1 MKPYFKNDYYQ
12 YKLETSIYPKTLELV
27 QHVIYERIYYF
38 GNQFS
43 RVNDKKIKNIFNK
56 KAVSLYRFLNT
67 KKYKSNEPLIFSNAY
82 FNINNILEKNNFKL
96 VVPWWASKR
105 GNYLKC
111 HLDFHKSFND
121 ISYKLKHN
129 SLCDLSSV
137 SFLND
142 IKDFKE
148 KAIKIISSKNF
159 KGAFFSNDLGFFER
173 LFIDVFKELNIPTFI
188 FLHGLPAR
196 YNDIDDNRADYLI
209 VWGEQIKKNYISA
222 GVNCNKILIS
232 GHPSF
237 IEIKDCQ
244 VNFDMSNILVLT
256 KPMCGSPSISNNVI
270 LSDRGN
276 CIKYLE
282 SIRSVLVNFGI
293 NHVKLRLHPSENIE
307 WYSDNID
314 NNFFK
319 ICNSKPL
326 EEILKI
332 STLVIGPTSTVFLE
346 SLYSLTNYIIYEPQ
360 SNGLDI
366 LNYPV
371 VDPFDM
377 NNNTIEIAANESELK
392 KIIKNK
398 YCIPNDF
405 LNNYIK
411 EKFDFEEVLKI
422 IK

>member
-1 MKPYFKNDYYQ
+1 MKTHIKNDYYQ
-12 YKLETSIYPKTLELV
+12 YKLETSIHPKTLELV

-43 RVNDKKIKNIFNK
+43 RVNEKKIKNIFKK
-56 KAVSLYRFLNT
+56 KALSLYKFLNT
-67 KKYKSNEPLIFSNAY
+67 KKNKSNEPLIFSNSY
-82 FNINNILEKNNFKL
+82 FDINNIIEKNNFKV
-96 VVPWWASKR
+96 VVPWWTSKR
-105 GNYLKC
+105 GYYLKC
-111 HLDFHKSFND
+111 DLDFHKSFND
-121 ISYKLKHN
+121 IFYKIKHN
-129 SLCDLSSV
+129 SLCDLSSA
-137 SFLND
+137 SFLNE
-142 IKDFKE
+142 IKEFKE
-148 KAIKIISSKNF
+148 KAKMMVSLKNF

-209 VWGEQIKKNYISA
+209 VWGEQIKKNYISG
-222 GVNCNKILIS
+222 GVNCDKILVS

-237 IEIKDCQ
+237 LEIKDCQ

-307 WYSDNID
+307 WYSNNIN

-326 EEILKI
+326 EEILEM

-346 SLYSLTNYIIYEPQ
+346 SLYNSTNYIIYEPQ

-371 VDPFDM
+371 VDPFDK
-377 NNNTIEIAANESELK
+377 NNNNIEIAANESELN

-398 YCIPNDF
+398 YCIPNKFID
-405 LNNYIK
+405 NYIK
-411 EKFDFEEVLKI
+411 EKFDFEEVLNI

>member
-1 MKPYFKNDYYQ
+1 MKTNIKNDYYQ
-12 YKLETSIYPKTLELV
+12 YKLETSNDPKTLELI
-27 QHVIYERIYYF
+27 QHVIYRRIYYF
-38 GNQFS
+38 GDHFS
-43 RVNDKKIKNIFNK
+43 KVNEKKIKNIFKK
-56 KAVSLYRFLNT
+56 KAVSLYKFLNT
-67 KKYKSNEPLIFSNAY
+67 KKNKSNEPLIFSNSY
-82 FNINNILEKNNFKL
+82 FDINNIIEKNNFKV
-96 VVPWWASKR
+96 VVPWWISKR
-105 GNYLKC
+105 GYYLKC
-111 HLDFHKSFND
+111 DLDFHKSFND
-121 ISYKLKHN
+121 IFYKIKHN
-129 SLCDLSSV
+129 SLCDLSSA
-137 SFLND
+137 SFLNE
-142 IKDFKE
+142 IKEFKE
-148 KAIKIISSKNF
+148 KAKMMVSLKNF

-209 VWGEQIKKNYISA
+209 VWGDQIKENYISN
-222 GVNCNKILIS
+222 GVSIDKIIVT

-237 IEIKDCQ
+237 PGKQQFEI
-244 VNFDMSNILVLT
+244 NFDMSDILVLS
-256 KPMCGSPSISNNVI
+256 KPMNGAPSISDDII

-282 SIRSVLVNFGI
+282 SIKSVLVNFGI

-314 NNFFK
+314 NGFFK

-326 EEILKI
+326 EEILEM

-346 SLYSLTNYIIYEPQ
+346 SLYYSTNYIIYEPQ

-371 VDPFDM
+371 VDPFDK
-377 NNNTIEIAANESELK
+377 NNNNIEIAANESELN

-398 YCIPNDF
+398 YCIPNKFID
-405 LNNYIK
+405 NYIK
-411 EKFDFEEVLKI
+411 EKFDFEEVLNI